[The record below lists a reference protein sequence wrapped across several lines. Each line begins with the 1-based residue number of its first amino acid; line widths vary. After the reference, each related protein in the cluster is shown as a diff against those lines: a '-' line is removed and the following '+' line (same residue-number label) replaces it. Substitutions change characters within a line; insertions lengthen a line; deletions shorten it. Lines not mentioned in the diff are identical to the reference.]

1 MAFNVNFPA
10 KPKKHY
16 PDCIKIAPVGRRYA
30 SNFAIKL
37 HTKSENSCTA
47 KIDTV
52 NKNSSS
58 IPEDD
63 YNSCLAGY
71 ITVSP
76 ISMHIIEERSFK
88 ELKKVQF

>member
-1 MAFNVNFPA
+1 M
-10 KPKKHY
+10 
-16 PDCIKIAPVGRRYA
+16 CIRDR
-30 SNFAIKL
+30 
-37 HTKSENSCTA
+37 
-47 KIDTV
+47 IDAV

-58 IPEDD
+58 TPEDD

-76 ISMHIIEERSFK
+76 ISMNIIEERSFK